1 MRSLLYG
8 LLIFITTSCAKVYF
22 VSPHPIN
29 GKTIKSIP
37 KDMIGEY
44 SDSTLDVK
52 VFKDSII
59 VNSDKFLL
67 TTESPDTNQVLIKN
81 YRDFYFATFKE
92 KAYYDVYMASF
103 YEDKLALYM
112 INGDE
117 RSINTLKRV
126 VKVDTIDIKEEAYII
141 NPSKNEFND
150 ILEWE
155 LFELISI
162 LKKQ

>member
-1 MRSLLYG
+1 
-8 LLIFITTSCAKVYF
+8 
-22 VSPHPIN
+22 
-29 GKTIKSIP
+29 
-37 KDMIGEY
+37 MIGEY

-52 VFKDSII
+52 VFRDSIV

-67 TTESPDTNQVLIKN
+67 TTQSPDSNEFLIKN

-92 KAYYDVYMASF
+92 KLYYDVYMASF

-126 VKVDTIDIKEEAYII
+126 VEVDTIDIKEEVYLI
-141 NPSKNEFND
+141 NPTKKEFND

>member
-1 MRSLLYG
+1 MS
-8 LLIFITTSCAKVYF
+8 SCAKVYF
-22 VSPHPIN
+22 VSPHPIS
-29 GKTIKSIP
+29 GKTIKFIP
-37 KDMIGEY
+37 KEIIGEY

-52 VFKDSII
+52 VFKDSLII
-59 VNSDKFLL
+59 NSDKFIL
-67 TTESPDTNQVLIKN
+67 TTLSPDTNQVLVKY

-92 KAYYDVYMASF
+92 KNLFDVYMASF

-126 VKVDTIDIKEEAYII
+126 VDVDTIDIKEEVYLI
-141 NPSKNEFND
+141 NPTKKEFND